1 MEEDKM
7 KVLIFADLHS
17 HNYKDFS
24 ITEDGVNSRLADCVG
39 TVAQILISARENN
52 ADEIWF
58 LGDLFKLKNNLDSQ
72 VIQLTMYELQNLA
85 DNYPLLLVPGHH
97 DYRMWT
103 HDPIMME
110 MLADFSGKT
119 KFQIKLCDAAG
130 WITSKNANV
139 QIYVEPCIRGVKAI
153 NERLEKLKP
162 RENAVFLSHADVKG
176 VNYRGFVVDNGID
189 ADLLSER
196 FKWSF
201 IGHWHTPKKLRRN
214 VISVGAALQ
223 HTFNDVGGK
232 RGWWIFD
239 TDSNKLKHIENLEA
253 PRFWDIEIEE
263 EDELQKALHEGA
275 ENAELEPVLRTPGN
289 PHKDFFRIKVLG
301 QTLPKGLS
309 HIRWK
314 RITYETPQT
323 ASKIRSELKF
333 SDSSDAL
340 IKKYVEARGGKLNHK
355 KLIEIGLRYLQ

>member
-1 MEEDKM
+1 M

-119 KFQIKLCDAAG
+119 KFQIKLCDEAG
-130 WITSKNANV
+130 WITSKDADV

-232 RGWWIFD
+232 RGWWILD

-253 PRFWDIEIEE
+253 PRFWDIEIES
-263 EDELQKALHEGA
+263 DANIEGA
-275 ENAELEPVLRTPGN
+275 LQEGIDFEN
-289 PHKDFFRIKVLG
+289 DFFRIKVIG
-301 QTLPKGLS
+301 QTLPKGLPQ
-309 HIRWK
+309 IRWK
-314 RITYETPQT
+314 RITYEAPRT
-323 ASKIRSELKF
+323 AGKTRSELKF
-333 SDSSDAL
+333 SDSSDDL
-340 IKKYVEARGGKLNHK
+340 IKKYVKTRGGKLDHK
-355 KLIEIGLRYLQ
+355 KLIEVGQRYL

>member
-1 MEEDKM
+1 M
-7 KVLIFADLHS
+7 KSLIFADLHS
-17 HNYKDFS
+17 HNYKEFS
-24 ITEDGVNSRLADCVG
+24 VVEDGVNTRLTDCVG
-39 TVAQILISARENN
+39 TVARILQSATAN
-52 ADEIWF
+52 AVDQIWF
-58 LGDLFKLKNNLDSQ
+58 LGDLYKLKNNLDSQ

-110 MLADFSGKT
+110 LLADFSGKT
-119 KFQIKLCDAAG
+119 EFQIKLCDEAG
-130 WITSKNANV
+130 WVTSKDADT

-153 NERLEKLKP
+153 DHRVAALKS
-162 RENAVFLSHADVKG
+162 RENAIFLSHSDVKG
-176 VNYRGFVVDNGID
+176 VNYRGFVVDNGLD

-214 VISVGAALQ
+214 VISVGAPLQ
-223 HTFNDVGGK
+223 HNFNDVGGK

-239 TDSNKLKHIENLEA
+239 SNSTKLKYIENIDA

-263 EDELQKALHEGA
+263 DDELQEALHEGA
-275 ENAELEPVLRTPGN
+275 KKAELEPVLRTPGD

-301 QTLPKGLS
+301 NKLPKGLS
-309 HIRWK
+309 YIRWK
-314 RITYETPQT
+314 RITYELPKT
-323 ASKIRSELKF
+323 ASKTRSELKF
-333 SDSSDAL
+333 SDSSAAL
-340 IKKYVEARGGKLNHK
+340 IKKYVADRGGKLDHK
-355 KLIEIGLRYLQ
+355 KLIEVGQRYL